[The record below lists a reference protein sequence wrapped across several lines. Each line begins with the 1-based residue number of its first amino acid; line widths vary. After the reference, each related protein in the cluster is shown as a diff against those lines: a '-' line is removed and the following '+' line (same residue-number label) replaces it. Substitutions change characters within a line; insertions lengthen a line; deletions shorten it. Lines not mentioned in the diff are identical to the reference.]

1 MSGKI
6 KGFALLIVFAILS
19 HLVFVYF
26 YPYLVVISNYYATR
40 EEVKVNQ
47 AYHQKPIDASFKKVV
62 MPSPDI
68 LYSAC
73 VYNISKS
80 DLLIEARVPKF
91 TYWSAS
97 FYSISTDNFFT
108 INDRIVEEDKIT
120 LKLTT
125 NKSCRDKNCVVSPSD
140 RGIVIFRIFI
150 PDQSILPTL
159 IEFQKSIEC
168 REIPKSS

>member
-1 MSGKI
+1 MRA
-6 KGFALLIVFAILS
+6 KGFVVLITFAVLS
-19 HLVFVYF
+19 HFAFVYA
-26 YPYLVVISNYYATR
+26 YPYIVVTSSYFATKN
-40 EEVKVNQ
+40 EVKVNE

-73 VYNISKS
+73 VYDISKS
-80 DLLIEARVPKF
+80 DLLIKARVPKF

-108 INDRIVEEDKIT
+108 INDRMVKGEDIT
-120 LKLTT
+120 LILTT
-125 NKSCRDKNCVVSPSD
+125 DKSCKNESCVISPSD

-150 PDQSILPTL
+150 PDQSMLPSL

-168 REIPKSS
+168 KEISRSR